1 MSKPENPNDILNDMM
16 LTSQAKT
23 RIAESEI
30 DDTMKAT
37 VKKKLAKKGIKE
49 PRKSSSWLEAITGKE
64 DRVENRAFT
73 ARETSLCN
81 NWKRDCNYSSEEDF
95 ACPHYNTKCAG
106 NGSYPAAQ
114 VGRSDHR
121 RGTPKGNAALADVP
135 LFAGVTS
142 NAAATPPAAAAPTPE
157 APASTAKKTAAERV
171 ALGLASAGV
180 CRGWEYKCESSDD
193 EDACMNFN
201 ARCADQYADRKL
213 GEWGPPAWWAVRTAA
228 DIAAADAKY
237 RGVAAAVQTQM
248 SAVLARANSD
258 AAEEATFDAKPL
270 EERCAHWA
278 VSCEGVNGESSDS
291 DDCYSYAQ
299 ECANTAV
306 AAERATAAAAALAL
320 WELPAPAGYTM
331 DKTVFLSG
339 CIAGDDCAEYT
350 LATAAIAC
358 NAQGAACGGIITTP
372 DGKAQIKSG
381 APQDKTGQRYDV
393 LAYINNSRRPP
404 PAAPLHYTMQGDAYA
419 NGFCSAPH
427 IQAPSYMTPESAF
440 YTCSNDPA
448 CRYISIDSNPGVAE
462 GVGKYWTLLA
472 SGTCVESSDASQQHY
487 TTFKKDDDHPSLR
500 AGTGGNDWRCAP
512 TVAGV
517 NSMDIGTEPP
527 EAFRCG
533 SNLTCVGFENG
544 LNWGACKSSATGG
557 GGVSIS
563 AAAEAARTWSAR
575 RVALAL
581 ERAGMTCTKS
591 AAQKDTDKVEPN
603 SNMSEAAKM
612 ARYEM
617 FEDMKNPILRNVVMN
632 PSGTD
637 IVGGEALGPTSANQ
651 SGIGWLRI
659 PTSSVNQLEGSWSAS
674 DGINTDPVDHESPD
688 SFITLLIARKYTADE
703 SKNIFQVLDQGA
715 NRTPAPKLS
724 DGRGFIFTKEGHIKL
739 WHKDDGTAKP
749 TMYNPFINRAASSG
763 SSDAVGDTTVD
774 DRLAMTSKTDNSYT
788 MAGTNEEQGV
798 QKYSTWARGRQ
809 GPLFAMS
816 TKVVMNKTLNYI
828 LYTPDPVPSETSIYY
843 LLYNPIHGQE
853 FKKFYQSLLQSD
865 DPRGG
870 GGAPEEVTVPSISYP
885 QYSTDVRV
893 YDKHKCLKSINTPAY
908 TKIIG
913 KYCNAFKVDGQ
924 VTRGSTLNHYADP
937 LCQIMMSAMGSS
949 FYYALQSNVT
959 NESLRTKYYKNRDT
973 DTFRE
978 GYLQYLT
985 AKATFTGGTSEFS
998 KMTWA
1003 CPDHNVTGTDPNIIT
1018 YMTDVKLYNGTN
1030 PSFVQILGHSLVNS
1044 NQQWRHATESMVQS
1058 IGRRSAEQDS
1068 TLAAMETPAC
1078 IIPSISITS
1087 CKTTIDVEGN
1097 MINSNVVQQ
1106 NVCGPQPASAQDPDE
1121 DGTEDCTP
1129 GASNCPPQPHACET
1143 ATGST
1148 EVTDSM
1154 SRTRYTKCCY
1164 GDNAAALM
1172 IDCPVDDD
1180 GATLVQST
1188 YGAKNPAAPPS
1199 RDVIKAQHAG
1209 TISGAVEKLSK
1220 AAKVADASTT
1230 AYPTDP
1236 LITTDA
1242 EEVLADVTAAK
1253 LVASALTLRV
1263 NGIVASTAQA
1273 DITTLGTDIDT
1284 LVNDATAIDKLSK
1297 GLTRLIAE
1305 NYMFGQK
1312 KMYLIGG
1319 AVGLVVLI
1327 ILIILLKK

>member
-64 DRVENRAFT
+64 DRVENRALT
-73 ARETSLCN
+73 QANVTSCNSWRRECN
-81 NWKRDCNYSSEEDF
+81 WSSEEDY

-106 NGSYPAAQ
+106 NGSYPAQ
-114 VGRSDHR
+114 QMGYTRHH
-121 RGTPKGNAALADVP
+121 RGTAAATAALAEYP
-135 LFAGVTS
+135 AFSTAEP
-142 NAAATPPAAAAPTPE
+142 ATTTPT
-157 APASTAKKTAAERV
+157 APATTTPTAPPVKKTAAQRV
-171 ALGLASAGV
+171 AQGPANDSTCQTWA
-180 CRGWEYKCESSDD
+180 YKCDTSDD
-193 EDACMNFN
+193 EDACMNYN
-201 ARCADQYADRKL
+201 ARCPDRKNNRPL
-213 GEWGPPAWWAVRTAA
+213 GQMSHSSYWAVRSEA
-228 DIAAADAKY
+228 DIAAADAK
-237 RGVAAAVQTQM
+237 VTATATAQQTQM
-248 SAVLARANSD
+248 VAIQARVD
-258 AAEEATFDAKPL
+258 AAASVQATFDAKPL

-278 VSCEGVNGESSDS
+278 VSCEGAPGESSDS

-306 AAERATAAAAALAL
+306 AAGRATAKAAALAL
-320 WELPAPAGYTM
+320 WELPAPTGYTM
-331 DKTVFLSG
+331 DKTVFL
-339 CIAGDDCAEYT
+339 AGALGTGEVYT

-358 NAQGAACGGIITTP
+358 NELGSACGGIVTTS
-372 DGKAQIKSG
+372 DGKATIRSG
-381 APQDKTGQRYDV
+381 APQDKNGGNFNELV
-393 LAYINNSRRPP
+393 YINNSRQPP
-404 PAAPLHYTMQGDAYA
+404 PAAPPYYTMHGDSYA
-419 NGFCSAPH
+419 SGFCSAAH
-427 IQAPSYMTPESAF
+427 TLQTFSYMTPAF
-440 YTCSNDPA
+440 AFDTCTNDPA
-448 CRYISIDSNPGVAE
+448 CRYISFDSMPGVDE
-462 GVGKYWTLLA
+462 NVGKMRTLLTSGNPCVA
-472 SGTCVESSDASQQHY
+472 STVEAEQHY
-487 TTFKKDDDHPSLR
+487 TNFAKDVDHPSLR

-533 SNLTCVGFENG
+533 PNLSCAGFETG
-544 LNWGACKSSATGG
+544 QEWGACKSATTGG
-557 GGVSIS
+557 GGSLALS

-575 RVALAL
+575 RVALGL
-581 ERAGMTCTKS
+581 ERASMTCTKS
-591 AAQKDTDKVEPN
+591 AQQKVTDQVEPN
-603 SNMSEAAKM
+603 ANMSEAAKM

-659 PTSSVNQLEGSWSAS
+659 PTSSVNHLEGSWSAS

-715 NRTPAPKLS
+715 NRKPALKLS

-749 TMYNPFINRAASSG
+749 TMYNPFINRAVSSG
-763 SSDAVGDTTVD
+763 SSDAVGDTTVN

-788 MAGTNEEQGV
+788 MAGANEGQGV
-798 QKYSTWARGRQ
+798 QKYSTWARGNL

-870 GGAPEEVTVPSISYP
+870 GGAPEAVTVPSISYP
-885 QYSTDVRV
+885 QYSTDVRA
-893 YDKHKCLKSINTPAY
+893 YDQHKCLKSLNTPAY

-1018 YMTDVKLYNGTN
+1018 YMTDVKLYNGAN

-1044 NQQWRHATESMVQS
+1044 NQQWRHATESRVQS
-1058 IGRRSAEQDS
+1058 IGRRSAEDDE
-1068 TLAAMETPAC
+1068 TFTAMETPAC

-1106 NVCGPQPASAQDPDE
+1106 NVCGPQPGREEERD
-1121 DGTEDCTP
+1121 DGADDCIP

-1143 ATGST
+1143 ATGSA

-1154 SRTRYTKCCY
+1154 GRKRYTKCCY
-1164 GDNAAALM
+1164 GENAAAL
-1172 IDCPVDDD
+1172 ITDCPVDDD

-1199 RDVIKAQHAG
+1199 RAVIKTQYAG

-1220 AAKVADASTT
+1220 AAKVADTSTT
-1230 AYPTDP
+1230 AYPTDL

-1297 GLTRLIAE
+1297 GLIRLIAE
-1305 NYMFGQK
+1305 NYMFGIK

-1319 AVGLVVLI
+1319 AVGGFVLLI